1 MKKLILMFSIA
12 LLASA
17 NAYAQDQQ
25 PRVEPRAES
34 NPPNIEQEIPQAP
47 EPDFVAPLKPM
58 TVERIRQ
65 LILDLD
71 DDAKVDGNVV
81 EFTFANRTVVMI
93 AAPQANRMRLVSGV
107 IEAQQLSDDQLL
119 SVLVS
124 NYHLALDARYAV
136 GNGVLFSVYV
146 HPLAQLDEELLLSG
160 IRQVAT
166 LAETFGTTYTSGELS
181 FGRSEPEGEEI

>member
-1 MKKLILMFSIA
+1 MFSIA

-17 NAYAQDQQ
+17 NVYAQDQQ

-34 NPPNIEQEIPQAP
+34 NPPNIEQEIPPAP

-181 FGRSEPEGEEI
+181 FGRSAPEGEEI